1 MTDGYFVSIGKHFYL
16 ILERKNAMICPACHA
31 EVIHRLGKT
40 VKGRQSFVCFTCGK
54 EFVPQSVSAAAQRQ

>member
-1 MTDGYFVSIGKHFYL
+1 
-16 ILERKNAMICPACHA
+16 MICPACHA